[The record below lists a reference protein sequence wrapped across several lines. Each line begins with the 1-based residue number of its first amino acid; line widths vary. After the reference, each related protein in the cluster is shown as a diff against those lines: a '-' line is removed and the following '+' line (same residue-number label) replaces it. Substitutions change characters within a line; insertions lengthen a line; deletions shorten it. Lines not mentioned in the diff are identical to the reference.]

1 MAQRSAKKVR
11 AIYAYFNNDAQAHA
25 IKNAKQLKEEF

>member
-1 MAQRSAKKVR
+1 MAKRPSKKVC